1 MELPVAFV
9 NVNIICVLTIID
21 LFFHAFCFQ
30 QCDLESGVDILV
42 ATPGYHVDFVEGW
55 WFSFEGIKYLVM
67 DGGDTEKRKIV
78 DMKNRSKDSVSK
90 TVLFTFPFPCM

>member
-1 MELPVAFV
+1 
-9 NVNIICVLTIID
+9 
-21 LFFHAFCFQ
+21 
-30 QCDLESGVDILV
+30 
-42 ATPGYHVDFVEGW
+42 VDFVEGW

-67 DGGDTEKRKIV
+67 DGGDTEKTKIV